1 MQLERTDLE
10 SPIGKVTIVA
20 RDGALCALSFGGLGR
35 GVRRT
40 LERRFGPLRL
50 RPADRKSPVVS
61 RIEAY
66 FRGDLGA
73 VDDLEVDGGGT
84 PFQRRV
90 WQALREVP
98 AGETA
103 SYQEL
108 AAELGRPTASRAV
121 GSANARNPIA
131 LVVPCHRIVRS
142 DGNLGG
148 YAYGLT
154 RKRWLLEHEGAL

>member
-1 MQLERTDLE
+1 M
-10 SPIGKVTIVA
+10 
-20 RDGALCALSFGGLGR
+20 
-35 GVRRT
+35 
-40 LERRFGPLRL
+40 
-50 RPADRKSPVVS
+50 S

>member
-20 RDGALCALSFGGLGR
+20 RDGALCALSFGGLGG

-40 LERRFGPLRL
+40 LERRFGPFRL
-50 RPADRKSPVVS
+50 RPADRKNPVVS

-73 VDDLEVDGGGT
+73 VDDLEVDAGGT
-84 PFQRRV
+84 CFQRRV
-90 WQALREVP
+90 WEALREVP

-142 DGNLGG
+142 DGSLGG

>member
-10 SPIGKVTIVA
+10 SPIGKVTIVS
-20 RDGALCALSFGGLGR
+20 RNGALFALSFGGLGR

-40 LERRFGPLRL
+40 LERRFGPFRL
-50 RPADRKSPVVS
+50 RPADRRSPVVS

-73 VDDLEVDGGGT
+73 VDDVEVDGGGT